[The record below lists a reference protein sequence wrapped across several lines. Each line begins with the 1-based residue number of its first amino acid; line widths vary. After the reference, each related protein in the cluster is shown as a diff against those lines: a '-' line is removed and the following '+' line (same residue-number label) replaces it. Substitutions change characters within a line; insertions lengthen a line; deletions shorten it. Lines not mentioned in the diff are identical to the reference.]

1 VTLLRTSP
9 TNIVAMASPDSLIE
23 QLLEQMLIRTGHRPS
38 PAEQKSWG
46 RSLPVLARDL
56 IDAGLPGVEMLIE
69 YHLPLTSQR
78 ADVVLAGTHPHTG
91 EASYVVVELKQWSA
105 ARSYEGSAELVDVP
119 GMPGGPKLH
128 PVAQVQG
135 YCSYLADFT
144 RALAD
149 QPDALAGVAYLHNA
163 TDPAAVA
170 DLRRYPV
177 STTGRLFTGAD
188 RGDLLDFLRTRL
200 APDSGGHAEGDTLLH
215 SAVAPSKQLLKVAAD
230 EVRDREQF
238 RLLGNQQLAVDL
250 VLHAVEQARGADTKR
265 VSRRQWGAG
274 QRQVRGGAVA
284 AGRAGATRALG
295 TAPHRLALVH
305 PNAAQGRRGAGAA
318 SAEDVQVLQPVH
330 GGGTQRARRP
340 DPRRGTPHPRDL
352 GGPLHQGGAA
362 HGASA
367 DR

>member
-23 QLLEQMLIRTGHRPS
+23 TLLEQMLIRTGHRPS

-56 IDAGLPGVEMLIE
+56 VDAGLPGVEMLIE

-119 GMPGGPKLH
+119 RMPGGPKLH

-149 QPDALAGVAYLHNA
+149 QPDALAGLAYLHNA

-188 RGDLLDFLRTRL
+188 RGTCSTFCGPDWRRTRVDTRRATRCCVRPSL
-200 APDSGGHAEGDTLLH
+200 RPSSCSRWPPTRSATASSSGCSVISSSRSTWCCTR
-215 SAVAPSKQLLKVAAD
+215 PSK
-230 EVRDREQF
+230 R
-238 RLLGNQQLAVDL
+238 AV
-250 VLHAVEQARGADTKR
+250 
-265 VSRRQWGAG
+265 
-274 QRQVRGGAVA
+274 
-284 AGRAGATRALG
+284 
-295 TAPHRLALVH
+295 P
-305 PNAAQGRRGAGAA
+305 
-318 SAEDVQVLQPVH
+318 
-330 GGGTQRARRP
+330 
-340 DPRRGTPHPRDL
+340 TPS
-352 GGPLHQGGAA
+352 G
-362 HGASA
+362 
-367 DR
+367 